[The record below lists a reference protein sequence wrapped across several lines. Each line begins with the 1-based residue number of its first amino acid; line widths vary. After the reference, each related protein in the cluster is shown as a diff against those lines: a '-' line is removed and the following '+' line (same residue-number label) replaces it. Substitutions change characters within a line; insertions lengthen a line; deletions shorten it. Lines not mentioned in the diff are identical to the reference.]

1 MFLEYDYTF
10 TTPYRGSLR
19 RYPPGP
25 TRPIETMGRD
35 AQKLKNMDGA
45 ARKDGRGAS
54 LLGAE
59 MDTSRPGEEGTS
71 GNEASRMEVGEISET
86 GSSKA
91 RSRRGDPRLPSAQPG
106 SSNEHTES
114 AAGASA
120 LDLRWEPSD
129 SGIDLELLTA
139 RDPILFYDEVSQRS
153 LHRLVSG
160 TLSYRT

>member
-25 TRPIETMGRD
+25 TRPIEIIGRD
-35 AQKLKNMDGA
+35 AQVLKNMDGA
-45 ARKDGRGAS
+45 GRKDSRGAP

-59 MDTSRPGEEGTS
+59 MDTSRPGKEGTS
-71 GNEASRMEVGEISET
+71 GNEASRMEVDENPET

-91 RSRRGDPRLPSAQPG
+91 GLRTGDPRLSSTQPG
-106 SSNEHTES
+106 SSNEHAES
-114 AAGASA
+114 AAGPSA

-153 LHRLVSG
+153 LHSQGKVYRLV
-160 TLSYRT
+160 L